1 MSTTPSRYSTVAI
14 VLHWTIAALIIG
26 NIAAAWTF
34 ANMPKGLAQYNV
46 VQLHKSIG
54 ITVLALSLVRIAW
67 RLGHKPPALPPMPAW
82 QKGLAHAVH
91 AGLYAIMLFMPL
103 TGWVMASA
111 SKRNLPTMIFG
122 AFQLPFIAPIHN
134 LEPQTKAIW
143 DDVASG
149 GHEILAKL
157 AYVLIVLHVGAAL
170 KHHLV
175 DRDSVLVRMAPF
187 LGGRSVKGA

>member
-54 ITVLALSLVRIAW
+54 MTVLVLTLARIAW

-82 QKGLAHAVH
+82 QKGLAHGVH
-91 AGLYAIMLFMPL
+91 AGLYLVMLVMPL
-103 TGWVMASA
+103 SGWVMASA

-122 AFQLPFIAPIHN
+122 TFQLPFIGPIHD
-134 LEPQTKAIW
+134 LPPPAKALW
-143 DDVASG
+143 DDVASET
-149 GHEILAKL
+149 HEILAKL
-157 AYVLIVLHVGAAL
+157 AYVLIVLHVAAAL
-170 KHHLV
+170 KHHFV